1 MSKQALKDRIIAAI
15 YDNTAEE
22 ITGEILQ
29 EKLLEIIDDCYPTQH
44 IILLTES
51 DFEGNSYYNDDLI
64 DKVPDVDFELLS
76 NNGSGTMLQVNNGYE
91 FDINY
96 GVIITSPE
104 NYKLKIYK

>member
-64 DKVPDVDFELLS
+64 DKVPDVDFELFT
-76 NNGSGTMLQVNNGYE
+76 NDGSGVMLNVSDGYTH
-91 FDINY
+91 DTNY
-96 GVIITSPE
+96 GVITAPAQ
-104 NYKLKIYK
+104 NYKLKILK